1 MPLEVPMPNRAD
13 EMDQAFKEAVER
25 EQAAC
30 IRAQR
35 LSFVLWTL
43 TASVTSFAAGAYTMH
58 RFHRGRDK
66 SR

>member
-1 MPLEVPMPNRAD
+1 MPLELPMPNRAD
-13 EMDQAFKEAVER
+13 EMDQALKEAVER

-43 TASVTSFAAGAYTMH
+43 TASVTGFAAGAYTVH
-58 RFHRGRDK
+58 RFHQARDK